1 MKGESQR
8 MALWESKPLGL
19 KVISTVRELI
29 KLKIQVLGLILQLD
43 LVLVQV
49 FSDLKSLKLLPN
61 K

>member
-1 MKGESQR
+1 

-19 KVISTVRELI
+19 KVISTIRELI

>member
-1 MKGESQR
+1 MKGESQH
-8 MALWESKPLGL
+8 MALWESKLLGL

>member
-8 MALWESKPLGL
+8 MALWESKLLGL

>member
-1 MKGESQR
+1 MKGELQH
-8 MALWESKPLGL
+8 MALWESKLLGL
-19 KVISTVRELI
+19 KVISTIRELI

>member
-1 MKGESQR
+1 MKGESQH
-8 MALWESKPLGL
+8 MALWESKLLGL

-29 KLKIQVLGLILQLD
+29 KSKIQVLGLILQLD